1 MKRLIIATMLVSTGA
16 MAQMSY
22 EIPSI
27 EVMANQP
34 ILSRRPAA
42 AVLPVAPISDRGQ
55 TTIWQSGNYTY
66 IDEPQGQTTVFQ
78 AGNFT
83 YITPPRGPQTM
94 CQTIGSFTYC
104 N

>member
-16 MAQMSY
+16 MAQSY
-22 EIPSI
+22 ELDTTFKSPLL
-27 EVMANQP
+27 AQ
-34 ILSRRPAA
+34 RPTAA